1 MCLIECC
8 FCAPLSHVFKR
19 SAFRH
24 LDKNL
29 GLSGTIPA
37 QLCALV
43 ELNTL
48 YGLNSFWIKFW

>member
-1 MCLIECC
+1 MCLIECW

-24 LDKNL
+24 LDKN
-29 GLSGTIPA
+29 GKLSGTIPA
-37 QLCALV
+37 QISALV

-48 YGLNSFWIKFW
+48 YALYSFD